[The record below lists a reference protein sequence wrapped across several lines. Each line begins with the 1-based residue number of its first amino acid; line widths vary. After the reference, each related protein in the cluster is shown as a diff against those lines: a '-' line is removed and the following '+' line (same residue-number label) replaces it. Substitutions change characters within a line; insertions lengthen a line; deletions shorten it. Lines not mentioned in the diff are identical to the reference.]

1 MNTQKCVSSLIMM
14 IVCYFCSFLAI
25 IGSGSCTGDGI
36 EGGDGYYG
44 YACAY
49 LEGEQLYSIKLNT
62 LSHALSYVCQ
72 NCTPFI
78 QKAPW
83 VTEVV
88 MSMLRVT
95 RSRIPMSSTLETM
108 HASVKPHAR
117 MLVSTCLLYLFKK
130 VECFINFITI
140 DK

>member
-1 MNTQKCVSSLIMM
+1 MSVKTV
-14 IVCYFCSFLAI
+14 
-25 IGSGSCTGDGI
+25 
-36 EGGDGYYG
+36 
-44 YACAY
+44 
-49 LEGEQLYSIKLNT
+49 
-62 LSHALSYVCQ
+62 
-72 NCTPFI
+72 PFI